1 VPSKGNVW
9 LDQCLINQRSPAYL
23 LQAGVVLVPEGRQLF
38 GRLSTRENLQ
48 FGLYVAGGSGSIE
61 AALEYF
67 PQLLPLLDKPAY
79 VLSGG
84 QAQMLAMARAMLA
97 NPRYLLADEPLMGLS
112 EAPREQVWQILI
124 DLRNR
129 GVGVLVTGE
138 HIETRGTVIQQH
150 KIINNGSFELG
161 E

>member
-1 VPSKGNVW
+1 
-9 LDQCLINQRSPAYL
+9 
-23 LQAGVVLVPEGRQLF
+23 
-38 GRLSTRENLQ
+38 
-48 FGLYVAGGSGSIE
+48 
-61 AALEYF
+61 
-67 PQLLPLLDKPAY
+67 
-79 VLSGG
+79 
-84 QAQMLAMARAMLA
+84 MLAMARAMLA

-112 EAPREQVWQILI
+112 EGPREQVWQILI